1 MVKERTKFCK
11 RLTDEM
17 MAQRKTGWWEQEERK
32 CQQKFSDEMGLQ
44 PASMTM
50 CFSAHTEDAG
60 NDSDSEIKFG

>member
-44 PASMTM
+44 PASMTTHLP
-50 CFSAHTEDAG
+50 ANTEDADF
-60 NDSDSEIKFG
+60 DSSSEME